1 MKIQNTNAQIRLPL
15 FLGLALAAGIFI
27 GANMAGSK
35 SSGDDLVQSLFKF
48 KEILTYID
56 RNYVDEVQTEE
67 LVEKAIG
74 DMLEELDPHTSY
86 IPAAE
91 QEYSRSQLEGNFDG
105 IGIEYNIFRD
115 TIYVVTP
122 LSGGPSERVGLLA
135 GDKIINVDAEL
146 VAGIGIKTRGVLD
159 RLRGERGTKVVVSI
173 LRKNAAELLDFEI
186 TRDKIPQFSV
196 DASYMI
202 DDEIGYIK
210 INRFTATTYDEFKAA
225 LTKLDEQGLSK
236 LILDLTGNP
245 GGYMNMAINMADEFL
260 PGDPMIVFTKG
271 KEYRYNQEH
280 KAGRKGIF
288 ETKPLIVLI
297 DEGSASASEIV
308 SGAIQDNDRGLVVG
322 RRSFGK
328 GLVQMPIDL
337 TDGSEL
343 RLTISRYYT
352 PSGRSIQKSYE
363 GGKDDYYSDIYNR
376 FSSGEMYSAD
386 SVEFNDSLKYETSKG
401 RTVYGGGGIM
411 PDYFIPVD
419 TIGNSV
425 YLNRLFT
432 TNAIREYALLYSEEN
447 KKQLMN
453 KGYEDFFEGFEVSDN
468 MLKDLVKVA
477 TNSGLEYNDTQFK
490 HSTSQIKL
498 YLKAQIARSL
508 WNNDGFYPIFNQ
520 SNEIY
525 RQAIELFDE
534 AEALTVSKGEEQ

>member
-1 MKIQNTNAQIRLPL
+1 MKIQNTKAQIRLPL
-15 FLGLALAAGIFI
+15 FLSIAIAAGIFI
-27 GANMAGSK
+27 GANMTSSADGGS
-35 SSGDDLVQSLFKF
+35 DLAQSLQKF
-48 KEILTYID
+48 REILNYVD
-56 RNYVDEVQTEE
+56 RNYVDEVKTED
-67 LVEKAIG
+67 LVEKAIA
-74 DMLEELDPHTSY
+74 DMLEELDPHTAY
-86 IPAAE
+86 IPKEE

-115 TIYVVTP
+115 TIYVVAP
-122 LSGGPSERVGLLA
+122 LSGGPSERVGLLT
-135 GDKIINVDAEL
+135 GDKIIKVDTEN

-159 RLRGERGTKVVVSI
+159 RLRGPKGTQVTVSI
-173 LRKNAAELLDFEI
+173 LRKNNEDLLDFEI
-186 TRDKIPQFSV
+186 IRDKIPQFSV

-210 INRFTATTYDEFKAA
+210 VNRFTATTYEEFKSA
-225 LTKLDEQGLSK
+225 LDKLDEKGLQK

-245 GGYMNMAINMADEFL
+245 GGYMSMAIQMADEFL

-271 KEYRYNQEH
+271 KEFRYNQEH
-280 KAGRKGIF
+280 RAGNSGLF
-288 ETKPLIVLI
+288 EDRPLIVLI

-337 TDGSEL
+337 SDGSEL

-352 PSGRSIQKSYE
+352 PSGRSIQRSYE

-376 FSSGEMYSAD
+376 YTSGELYNAD
-386 SVEFNDSLKYETSKG
+386 SIHQNDTLKYETVKG

-411 PDYFIPVD
+411 PDYFIPMD
-419 TIGNSV
+419 TAGNSA

-432 TNAIREYALLYSEEN
+432 TNAIREYSLAYSDGNRAKLESDGFD
-447 KKQLMN
+447 K
-453 KGYEDFFEGFEVSDN
+453 YFTDFEINEK
-468 MLKDLVKVA
+468 MLKELVAVA
-477 TNSGLEYNDTQFK
+477 EESGLAYNDAQFK
-490 HSTSQIKL
+490 HSKNLIKL
-498 YLKAQIARSL
+498 YLKAQIARGI
-508 WNNDGFYPIFNQ
+508 WNNDGFYPIYNQ

-525 RQAIELFDE
+525 TQAIQLFDQ
-534 AEALTVSKGEEQ
+534 AEAIMVRSN

>member
-1 MKIQNTNAQIRLPL
+1 MKIQNTKAQIRLPL
-15 FLGLALAAGIFI
+15 FLSIAIAAGIFI
-27 GANMAGSK
+27 GANMTSSSK
-35 SSGDDLVQSLFKF
+35 SGSDLAQSLIKF
-48 KEILTYID
+48 REVLNYVD
-56 RNYVDEVQTEE
+56 RNYVDEVKTED
-67 LVEKAIG
+67 LVEKAIV
-74 DMLEELDPHTSY
+74 DMLEELDPHTAY
-86 IPAAE
+86 IPAEE

-115 TIYVVTP
+115 TIYVVAP
-122 LSGGPSERVGLLA
+122 LSGGPSERVGLLT
-135 GDKIINVDAEL
+135 GDKIIKVDEEN

-159 RLRGERGTKVVVSI
+159 RLRGPKGTQVTVSI
-173 LRKNAAELLDFEI
+173 LRKNNTDLLDFEI

-210 INRFTATTYDEFKAA
+210 VNRFTATTYDEFKVA
-225 LTKLDEQGLSK
+225 LAKLDEQGLQK

-245 GGYMNMAINMADEFL
+245 GGYMNMAIQMADEFL

-280 KAGRKGIF
+280 KAGNAGIF
-288 ETKPLIVLI
+288 EDRLLIVLI

-337 TDGSEL
+337 SDGSEL

-352 PSGRSIQKSYE
+352 PSGRSIQRSYE
-363 GGKDDYYSDIYNR
+363 AGKEDYYSDIYNR
-376 FSSGEMYSAD
+376 YTSGEMYNAD
-386 SVEFNDSLKYETSKG
+386 SIHQNDSLKYSTAKG
-401 RTVYGGGGIM
+401 RAVYGGGGIM
-411 PDYFIPVD
+411 PDYFIPID
-419 TIGNSV
+419 TAGNSN

-432 TNAIREYALLYSEEN
+432 TNAIREYSLTYSDANREKLESD
-447 KKQLMN
+447 
-453 KGYEDFFEGFEVSDN
+453 GFDIFFADFEVSEQ
-468 MLKDLVKVA
+468 MLKELVAVA
-477 TNSGLEYNDTQFK
+477 EESGLPFNQGQFD
-490 HSTSQIKL
+490 HSKSLIKL
-498 YLKAQIARSL
+498 YLKAQIARGI
-508 WNNDGFYPIFNQ
+508 WNNDGFYPIYNQ

-525 RQAIELFDE
+525 MQAIQLFDQ
-534 AEALTVSKGEEQ
+534 AEAIMVRSN

>member
-1 MKIQNTNAQIRLPL
+1 MKIQNTKAQIRLPL
-15 FLGLALAAGIFI
+15 FLSIAIAAGIFI
-27 GANMAGSK
+27 GANMTSSTKSGS
-35 SSGDDLVQSLFKF
+35 DLAQSLQKF
-48 KEILTYID
+48 REILNYVD
-56 RNYVDEVQTEE
+56 RNYVDEVKTED
-67 LVEKAIG
+67 LVEKAIS
-74 DMLEELDPHTSY
+74 DMLEELDPHTAY
-86 IPAAE
+86 IPKE
-91 QEYSRSQLEGNFDG
+91 DQEYSRSQLEGNFDG

-115 TIYVVTP
+115 TIYVVAP
-122 LSGGPSERVGLLA
+122 LSGGPSERVGLLT
-135 GDKIINVDAEL
+135 GDKIIKVDDEN

-159 RLRGERGTKVVVSI
+159 RLRGPKGTQVTVSV
-173 LRKNAAELLDFEI
+173 LRKNNKDLLDFDI
-186 TRDKIPQFSV
+186 VRDKIPQFSV

-210 INRFTATTYDEFKAA
+210 VNRFTATTYDEFKAA
-225 LTKLDEQGLSK
+225 LDKLDEQGLQK

-245 GGYMNMAINMADEFL
+245 GGYMSMAIQMADEFL

-280 KAGRKGIF
+280 KAGNAGIF
-288 ETKPLIVLI
+288 EDRPLIVLI

-337 TDGSEL
+337 SDGSEL

-352 PSGRSIQKSYE
+352 PSGRSIQRSYE
-363 GGKDDYYSDIYNR
+363 GGKDDYYSDVYNR
-376 FSSGEMYSAD
+376 YTSGELYNAD
-386 SVEFNDSLKYETSKG
+386 SIHQNDTLKYTTAKG

-411 PDYFIPVD
+411 PDYFIPMD
-419 TIGNSV
+419 TAGNST

-432 TNAIREYALLYSEEN
+432 TNAIREYSLTYSDSNRAKLESDGFD
-447 KKQLMN
+447 K
-453 KGYEDFFEGFEVSDN
+453 YFADFEVSDK
-468 MLKDLVKVA
+468 MLKELVAVA
-477 TNSGLEYNDTQFK
+477 EESGLPYNDGQFK
-490 HSTSQIKL
+490 HSKEQIKL
-498 YLKAQIARSL
+498 YLKAQIARGI

-525 RQAIELFDE
+525 MQAIQLFDQ
-534 AEALTVSKGEEQ
+534 AEAIMARSN

>member
-1 MKIQNTNAQIRLPL
+1 MKIQNTKSQIRLPL
-15 FLGLALAAGIFI
+15 FISMAIAAGIFI
-27 GANMAGSK
+27 GANMTSSNSS
-35 SSGDDLVQSLFKF
+35 SSGLAKSLLKF
-48 KEILTYID
+48 REVL
-56 RNYVDEVQTEE
+56 NYVDGHYVDDVETDK
-67 LVEKAIG
+67 LVEKAIS
-74 DMLEELDPHTSY
+74 DMLEELDPHTAY
-86 IPAAE
+86 IPTEE

-115 TIYVVTP
+115 TIYVVAP
-122 LSGGPSERVGLLA
+122 LSGGPSERVGLLT
-135 GDKIINVDAEL
+135 GDKIVKVDNEN

-159 RLRGERGTKVVVSI
+159 RLRGPKGTQVTVSI
-173 LRKNAAELLDFEI
+173 LRKNNKELLDFEI
-186 TRDKIPQFSV
+186 VRDKIPQFSV

-210 INRFTATTYDEFKAA
+210 VNRFTATTYDEFKEA
-225 LTKLDEQGLSK
+225 LAKLDEQGLQK

-245 GGYMNMAINMADEFL
+245 GGYMNMAIQMADEFL

-271 KEYRYNQEH
+271 KVYRYNQEH
-280 KAGRKGIF
+280 RAGKTGLF
-288 ETKPLIVLI
+288 EDRPLIVLI

-308 SGAIQDNDRGLVVG
+308 SGAVQDNDRGLVVG

-337 TDGSEL
+337 SDGSEL

-352 PSGRSIQKSYE
+352 PSGRSIQRSYE

-376 FSSGEMYSAD
+376 YSSGEMYNAD
-386 SVEFNDSLKYETSKG
+386 SIHQNDALKYSTARG

-411 PDYFIPVD
+411 PDYFIPID
-419 TIGNSV
+419 TTGNSV

-432 TNAIREYALLYSEEN
+432 TNAIREYSLKYSDSNRN
-447 KKQLMN
+447 KLESR
-453 KGYEDFFEGFEVSDN
+453 GFEKYLKDFEVSES
-468 MLKDLVKVA
+468 MLKELVAVA
-477 TNSGLEYNDTQFK
+477 EDSGLPFNQAQFE
-490 HSTSQIKL
+490 HSKSQIKL
-498 YLKAQIARSL
+498 YLKAQIARGI

-525 RQAIELFDE
+525 MQAIGLFDQ
-534 AEALTVSKGEEQ
+534 AEALSASN

>member
-1 MKIQNTNAQIRLPL
+1 MKIQNTKSQIRLPL
-15 FLGLALAAGIFI
+15 FISIAIAAGIFI
-27 GANMAGSK
+27 GANMTSSTKGGSDLAK
-35 SSGDDLVQSLFKF
+35 SLLKF
-48 KEILTYID
+48 REILNYVD

-67 LVEKAIG
+67 LVEKAIV
-74 DMLEELDPHTSY
+74 DMLEELDPHTAY
-86 IPAAE
+86 IPAEE

-115 TIYVVTP
+115 TIYVVAP
-122 LSGGPSERVGLLA
+122 LSGGPSERVGLLT
-135 GDKIINVDAEL
+135 GDKIIKVNDEN

-159 RLRGERGTKVVVSI
+159 RLRGPKGSQVTVSI
-173 LRKNAAELLDFEI
+173 LRKNNSELLDFDI
-186 TRDKIPQFSV
+186 VRDKIPQFSV

-202 DDEIGYIK
+202 DSEIGYIK
-210 INRFTATTYDEFKAA
+210 VNRFTATTYDEFRSA
-225 LTKLDEQGLSK
+225 LAKLNDQGLQK

-245 GGYMNMAINMADEFL
+245 GGYMNMAIQMADEFL
-260 PGDPMIVFTKG
+260 PGNPMIVFTKG

-280 KAGRKGIF
+280 TAGRTGIF
-288 ETKPLIVLI
+288 EELPLIVLI

-337 TDGSEL
+337 SDGSEL

-352 PSGRSIQKSYE
+352 PSGRSIQRSYE

-376 FSSGEMYSAD
+376 YTSGEMYNAD
-386 SVEFNDSLKYETSKG
+386 SIHQNDSLKYFTSQG

-419 TIGNSV
+419 TSGNSR

-432 TNAIREYALLYSEEN
+432 TNAIREYSLTYSDANRDRLES
-447 KKQLMN
+447 
-453 KGYEDFFEGFEVSDN
+453 KGYDSYFNDFEVN
-468 MLKDLVKVA
+468 EKMLRELIAVA
-477 TNSGLEYNDTQFK
+477 ENSGLPFSEKEFK
-490 HSTSQIKL
+490 HSKDLIKL
-498 YLKAQIARSL
+498 YLKAQIARGV
-508 WNNDGFYPIFNQ
+508 WNNDGFYPIYNQ

-525 RQAIELFDE
+525 LQAIKLFDQ
-534 AEALTVSKGEEQ
+534 AELLTAGNKQ

>member
-1 MKIQNTNAQIRLPL
+1 MKIQNTKAQIRLPL
-15 FLGLALAAGIFI
+15 FLSIAIAAGIFI
-27 GANMAGSK
+27 GANMTSSTKGGS
-35 SSGDDLVQSLFKF
+35 DLAQSLQKF
-48 KEILTYID
+48 REILNYVD
-56 RNYVDEVQTEE
+56 RNYVDEVKTED
-67 LVEKAIG
+67 LVEKAIS
-74 DMLEELDPHTSY
+74 DMLEELDPHTAY
-86 IPAAE
+86 IPKEE

-115 TIYVVTP
+115 TIYVVAP
-122 LSGGPSERVGLLA
+122 LSGGPSERVGLLT
-135 GDKIINVDAEL
+135 GDKIIKVDNEN

-159 RLRGERGTKVVVSI
+159 RLRGPKGTQVTVSI
-173 LRKNAAELLDFEI
+173 LRKNNKDLLDFDI
-186 TRDKIPQFSV
+186 VRDKIPQFSV

-210 INRFTATTYDEFKAA
+210 VNRFTATTYDEFKAA
-225 LTKLDEQGLSK
+225 LDKLDEKGLQK

-245 GGYMNMAINMADEFL
+245 GGYMSMAIQMADEFL

-280 KAGRKGIF
+280 RAGNKGIF
-288 ETKPLIVLI
+288 EDRPLIVLI

-337 TDGSEL
+337 SDGSEL

-352 PSGRSIQKSYE
+352 PSGRSIQRSYE

-376 FSSGEMYSAD
+376 YTSGELYNAD
-386 SVEFNDSLKYETSKG
+386 SIHQNDTLKYATAKG

-411 PDYFIPVD
+411 PDYFIPMD
-419 TIGNSV
+419 TTGNSA

-432 TNAIREYALLYSEEN
+432 TNAIREYSLTYSDSNRAKLEADGFDKYFTN
-447 KKQLMN
+447 
-453 KGYEDFFEGFEVSDN
+453 FEVSEK
-468 MLKDLVKVA
+468 MLKELIAVA
-477 TNSGLEYNDTQFK
+477 EESGLPYNESQFR
-490 HSTSQIKL
+490 HSKDQIKL
-498 YLKAQIARSL
+498 YLKAQIARGI

-525 RQAIELFDE
+525 MQAIQLFDQ
-534 AEALTVSKGEEQ
+534 AEAIMARSN

>member
-1 MKIQNTNAQIRLPL
+1 MKIQNTKAQIRLPL
-15 FLGLALAAGIFI
+15 FLSIAIAAGIFI
-27 GANMAGSK
+27 GANMTSSTTGGS
-35 SSGDDLVQSLFKF
+35 DLAQSLLKF
-48 KEILTYID
+48 REILNYVD
-56 RNYVDEVQTEE
+56 RNYVDEVKTED
-67 LVEKAIG
+67 LVEKAIS
-74 DMLEELDPHTSY
+74 DMLEELDPHTAY
-86 IPAAE
+86 IPKEE

-115 TIYVVTP
+115 TIYVVAP
-122 LSGGPSERVGLLA
+122 LSGGPSERVGLLT
-135 GDKIINVDAEL
+135 GDKIIKVDDEN

-159 RLRGERGTKVVVSI
+159 RLRGPKGTQVTVSI
-173 LRKNAAELLDFEI
+173 LRKNNKDLLDFDI
-186 TRDKIPQFSV
+186 VRDKIPQFSV

-202 DDEIGYIK
+202 DDKIGYIK
-210 INRFTATTYDEFKAA
+210 VNRFTATTYDEFKEA
-225 LTKLDEQGLSK
+225 LDKLDEKGLQK

-245 GGYMNMAINMADEFL
+245 GGYMSMAIQMADEFL

-280 KAGRKGIF
+280 RAGNKGIF
-288 ETKPLIVLI
+288 EDRPLIVLI

-337 TDGSEL
+337 SDGSEL

-352 PSGRSIQKSYE
+352 PSGRSIQRSYE

-376 FSSGEMYSAD
+376 YTSGELYNAD
-386 SVEFNDSLKYETSKG
+386 SIHQNDTLKYATAKG

-411 PDYFIPVD
+411 PDYFIPMD
-419 TIGNSV
+419 TTGNSA

-432 TNAIREYALLYSEEN
+432 TNAIREYSLTYSDSNRTKLEADGFDKYFTN
-447 KKQLMN
+447 
-453 KGYEDFFEGFEVSDN
+453 FEVSEK
-468 MLKDLVKVA
+468 MLKELIAVA
-477 TNSGLEYNDTQFK
+477 EESGLPYNESQFK
-490 HSTSQIKL
+490 HSKDQIKL
-498 YLKAQIARSL
+498 YLKAQIARGI

-525 RQAIELFDE
+525 MQAIQLFDQ
-534 AEALTVSKGEEQ
+534 AEAIMARSN